1 MNSNKTNK
9 ILSDNLLSARQY
21 AEYYSGLYFSHCD
34 TLEET
39 KNCLASENIWISD
52 GLKLSE
58 LTQLE
63 HLDNAYFVLVEFS
76 LPDDYTQHEI
86 RLMRVQKRYLSR
98 FLRNM
103 IADA

>member
-1 MNSNKTNK
+1 MDYNKTNK
-9 ILSDNLLSARQY
+9 ILSDNLLSASQY
-21 AEYYSGLYFSHCD
+21 AEYYSGLYFFRCD

-39 KNCLASENIWISD
+39 KNCLASEKIWISD
-52 GLKLSE
+52 GLKLSD

-76 LPDDYTQHEI
+76 LPDDYTHHEI

-103 IADA
+103 ANDT